1 MLPSGNTLLIY
12 TEKPAPRLIYI
23 LKLFIGSLVGTK
35 FLLTHKEEEFARYEG
50 PKLSY
55 SDTPFN
61 DELFIFASRIL
72 FEKGIEDQ
80 QINVFE
86 WQGVPVFFGTHPK
99 YEIPFDPFAA
109 SFYLV
114 SRYEEYLPHIKDK
127 HLRFSPTQSLAYQ
140 RGFLDKPLVNIWALK
155 IQKLL
160 KVNNKLTL

>member
-1 MLPSGNTLLIY
+1 MPEQQNVLLIY
-12 TEKPAPRLIYI
+12 SEKAAPRLVYI
-23 LKLFIGSLVGTK
+23 LKLFIGNLVGAN
-35 FLLTHKEEEFARYEG
+35 FRLTQNEKEYTSHLG
-50 PKLSY
+50 PKLTY
-55 SDTPFN
+55 SDSPFGN
-61 DELFIFASRIL
+61 EPFIFASRIL

-99 YEIPFDPFAA
+99 YEIPFDPLAA

-140 RGFLDKPLVNIWALK
+140 KGFGGQSTKIFRGFF
-155 IQKLL
+155 
-160 KVNNKLTL
+160 